1 MNYRNR
7 LGQERLKHLLRI
19 GEEGPEIEE
28 FDADVFM
35 GFWYDWKVR
44 WMKAAKP
51 HKYPKKWKSNQIS
64 LEIIDIVTYTL
75 SDLEEEEEEEGDF
88 SNDNLCCIFI
98 IVTL

>member
-35 GFWYDWKVR
+35 GFWYD
-44 WMKAAKP
+44 
-51 HKYPKKWKSNQIS
+51 
-64 LEIIDIVTYTL
+64 
-75 SDLEEEEEEEGDF
+75 
-88 SNDNLCCIFI
+88 
-98 IVTL
+98 

>member
-1 MNYRNR
+1 MNYHKH

-19 GEEGPEIEE
+19 GEEGLEIEE

-51 HKYPKKWKSNQIS
+51 HKYPKKQKSNQIS
-64 LEIIDIVTYTL
+64 LEIMDIVTYTL
-75 SDLEEEEEEEGDF
+75 SDLEEEEEEDDL
-88 SNDNLCCIFI
+88 SNDNFCCIFI